1 MVTIK
6 RINKIKNMGVFS
18 EYHRN
23 GDICD
28 FEEKNIIYGWNY
40 SGKTTLSRLISYL
53 DKDTGIDEDYK
64 NIEFEVEL
72 SDGSKINNT
81 NISTSPLLVKVF
93 NSDFVKNNLHFDS
106 SDEERKITGIKFAV
120 GDAGDILGKI
130 QEDEKYI
137 ERAQKII
144 DCMHSSNAF
153 KPFDSK
159 FTNEATTL
167 TEILNLGRSF
177 TRRNI
182 ENYINSW
189 RNKDLKD
196 FVIKDKNE
204 LQRTKTNATSQNTG
218 KTIDT
223 EPTPT
228 TAYKVLVNEIKDIL
242 QKSPARSNDDALL
255 SSDNELYNW
264 AKTGLDIYKKKEQ
277 KLERCAFCGSEL
289 AENRLQELNAFYSN
303 EAAKV
308 KNEIEQLKSKINAEK
323 TKFDNLEWSNKSE
336 NDLAQSLQSDYV
348 QKKNEYLPLLTAYKD
363 SLDELVVKLDKKLNE
378 SLFLPVELGAIN
390 DSANTNMETWINSV
404 KAIFEQSND
413 VIAKFDET
421 QSKAKEKYKEH
432 HIASFLIDEDYR
444 RLKARKDTIEK
455 RIEKIQHLISQKKNE
470 IQEYENKL
478 DSVDK
483 GKEELNDFI
492 KRFLNR
498 EDLEIDVTEDKY
510 FILNRNGKLATH
522 LSDGEKTVIAFSHF
536 MVVLKSLKDE
546 DKLKDYIIFIDDPIS
561 SLDAN
566 HIAQVYSLINS
577 FFFQKGLDSENPEK
591 VCNCFQQLFI
601 STHNFEFFSFL
612 KDSNYINKKRKV
624 SEGDK
629 KGEKPACNYYMIKKI
644 DSCSST
650 VINIPK
656 ALSAFKSE
664 YVYLFSEIESFKN
677 GGYPEDRAYMMP
689 NIVRRFLEIYTL
701 MKLPGNKDEIDN
713 RIRIL
718 FESKFGELKI
728 LHNFSHFTSLE
739 RMTRHSELILRI
751 QDVIEALYKI
761 LEEDIVHLNSLRDGI
776 GN

>member
-1 MVTIK
+1 
-6 RINKIKNMGVFS
+6 MGVFS
-18 EYHRN
+18 EYLRN
-23 GDICD
+23 SDIRD

-93 NSDFVKNNLHFDS
+93 NSDFIKNNLHFDS

-144 DCMHSSNAF
+144 DYMYSSITAF
-153 KPFDSK
+153 KSFDSK
-159 FTNEATTL
+159 FTIEAKHL
-167 TEILNLGRSF
+167 TDILSLGRNF
-177 TRRNI
+177 NRTNI

-189 RNKDLKD
+189 RDKDLKD

-223 EPTPT
+223 EPAPT
-228 TAYKVLVNEIKDIL
+228 TAYKVFVNEIKDIL

-264 AKTGLDIYKKKEQ
+264 AKTGLDIYKKKEP

-289 AENRLQELNAFYSN
+289 ADNRLQELNAFYSN

-348 QKKNEYLPLLTAYKD
+348 QKKNEYPPLLTAYKD
-363 SLDELVVKLDKKLNE
+363 SLDKLVVKLDLKLNE

-390 DSANTNMETWINSV
+390 DLANKNMETWINSV

-421 QSKAKEKYKEH
+421 QSKAKEKYKKH

-624 SEGDK
+624 AEGDK
-629 KGEKPACNYYMIKKI
+629 KIEKPACNYYMIKKT

-739 RMTRHSELILRI
+739 RMTRHSELIFRI

>member
-1 MVTIK
+1 
-6 RINKIKNMGVFS
+6 MGVFS
-18 EYHRN
+18 EYLRN
-23 GDICD
+23 SDIRD

-72 SDGSKINNT
+72 SDGSKINNA
-81 NISTSPLLVKVF
+81 NISTSPLLIKVF
-93 NSDFVKNNLHFDS
+93 NSDFIKNNLHFDS

-130 QEDEKYI
+130 QEDKKYI
-137 ERAQKII
+137 EKAQKII

-189 RNKDLKD
+189 RDKDLKD

-223 EPTPT
+223 EPAPT

-277 KLERCAFCGSEL
+277 KPERCAFCGSEL

-363 SLDELVVKLDKKLNE
+363 SLDELIVKLDKKLNE
-378 SLFLPVELGAIN
+378 SLFLPVELGVIN

-421 QSKAKEKYKEH
+421 QNKAKEKYKKH

-444 RLKARKDTIEK
+444 RLKSRKDTIEK
-455 RIEKIQHLISQKKNE
+455 RIEKIQHLISQKENE

-498 EDLEIDVTEDKY
+498 EDLRIDVTEDKY

-624 SEGDK
+624 AEGDK
-629 KGEKPACNYYMIKKI
+629 KVEKPACNYYMIKKT
-644 DSCSST
+644 DDCSST

-677 GGYPEDRAYMMP
+677 DRYPEERAYMMP

-739 RMTRHSELILRI
+739 RVTRHSELILRI
-751 QDVIEALYKI
+751 KDVIEDLYKI